1 MKEISFKTAKLA
13 HEKGCDVVSPKVYC
27 NVTENLFGSEYS
39 YGDDYFAPEQE
50 ELKKYLRERQTP
62 IIVTPETDFVAWSC
76 NIDHPDKGRKHI
88 DKVDGKL
95 INSYEDALEA
105 GLNYALGLI

>member
-13 HEKGCDVVSPKVYC
+13 HEKGCDVVSQKSYC
-27 NVTENLFGSEYS
+27 NVVKTLISSESS
-39 YGDDYFAPEQE
+39 YGDSYFAPDQE